1 MSPAAGTSPT
11 SEQGKGGSTWP
22 VLDLGS
28 RRLLGYSM
36 ACHMRTELVAD
47 ALDTAVAARD
57 GDVDQ
62 VIFHGDRGSQYM
74 SRDYGDRLAELG
86 MRQSVG
92 RTGICWDNAVAEA
105 LWSSLKRELV
115 HRRRFATRAAARRA
129 IFAWISYYNR
139 TRLHSTLGYLAPL
152 EWERRYSQRHPISG
166 EQAA

>member
-62 VIFHGDRGSQYM
+62 VIFHGDRGSTRRCGSPSISLWKA
-74 SRDYGDRLAELG
+74 SRPR
-86 MRQSVG
+86 SG
-92 RTGICWDNAVAEA
+92 R
-105 LWSSLKRELV
+105 S
-115 HRRRFATRAAARRA
+115 ATP
-129 IFAWISYYNR
+129 
-139 TRLHSTLGYLAPL
+139 TTLSP
-152 EWERRYSQRHPISG
+152 
-166 EQAA
+166 